1 MSSYNL
7 VYRGGKQQPGIRNG
21 ALAIARASRSRQ
33 AQLPKNSPQS
43 HKENKPPEELARR
56 RLDSGESNKALER
69 VVIAAEERAE
79 SNRQAQA
86 EQHQKEKEENDR
98 LAKIPQQTDL
108 AWPSSKGATKDALK
122 DQLKEYRRLL
132 GNPDFL
138 GNISGNKERL
148 IEQYNKA
155 VEGWI
160 DKQKEQEARQCH
172 AAHS

>member
-1 MSSYNL
+1 M
-7 VYRGGKQQPGIRNG
+7 
-21 ALAIARASRSRQ
+21 
-33 AQLPKNSPQS
+33 
-43 HKENKPPEELARR
+43 
-56 RLDSGESNKALER
+56 DSGESNKALER

-79 SNRQAQA
+79 SNRQTQA

-98 LAKIPQQTDL
+98 LAMIPQQTDL

-122 DQLKEYRRLL
+122 DQLKKYRRLL

-160 DKQKEQEARQCH
+160 DKQEEEEARQSR
-172 AAHS
+172 AAHPSHS